1 MPDRPPA
8 GRGEHGQASVELVA
22 LLPLLVAGL
31 LACWQVVL
39 VAHTLWSAHAAA
51 RAAAR
56 ADAVGG
62 DRLAAARAAL
72 PASLDAHVRVSAAD
86 ADGRVP
92 VAVRIPSVVPGVDF
106 GSLTARA
113 GFAPQQ

>member
-39 VAHTLWSAHAAA
+39 VAHTLWSTHAAA

-62 DRLAAARAAL
+62 DRLAAARASL
-72 PASLDAHVRVSAAD
+72 PSSLDARVAVRAAD
-86 ADGRVP
+86 GDGRVP
-92 VAVRIPSVVPGVDF
+92 VAVRIPTVLPGVDL

-113 GFAPQQ
+113 GFAPQR

>member
-1 MPDRPPA
+1 MPERPPW

-22 LLPLLVAGL
+22 LLPLVVAGL

-56 ADAVGG
+56 AGAIGRDE
-62 DRLAAARAAL
+62 LAAARAAL
-72 PASLDAHVRVSAAD
+72 PSSLDHRIDVRDAD
-86 ADGRVP
+86 AEGRVP
-92 VAVRIPSVVPGVDF
+92 VAVHIPSV
-106 GSLTARA
+106 
-113 GFAPQQ
+113 

>member
-1 MPDRPPA
+1 MPERPPV
-8 GRGEHGQASVELVA
+8 GRSEHGQASVELVA

-72 PASLDAHVRVSAAD
+72 PPSLDGGVKVQAAGG
-86 ADGRVP
+86 DGRVP
-92 VAVRIPSVVPGVDF
+92 VAVRIPSVVPGLRL
-106 GSLTARA
+106 GTLTARA
-113 GFAPQQ
+113 GFASQR